1 MLVDMKL
8 YGKIDLTGT
17 HEDEYSPVPNI
28 YYHDR
33 QTYFNDINKKYEE
46 RIEMEIDTRPKWRLP
61 DVCPEPKTVLDI
73 L

>member
-1 MLVDMKL
+1 
-8 YGKIDLTGT
+8 
-17 HEDEYSPVPNI
+17 VPNI